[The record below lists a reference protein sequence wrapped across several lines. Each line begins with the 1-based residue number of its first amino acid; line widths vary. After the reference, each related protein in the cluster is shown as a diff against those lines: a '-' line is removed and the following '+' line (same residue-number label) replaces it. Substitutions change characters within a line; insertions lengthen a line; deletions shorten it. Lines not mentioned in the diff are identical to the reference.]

1 VSLRIT
7 RSRDALL
14 KALCAYSLASICG
27 AESRATALAHLL
39 ESHWLTLRTPR
50 PPAARRRSFFATEYK
65 HTSAFWNRKSWRRKK
80 RKKRTFGKSSADS
93 RPILTIRN
101 WRRRKTTSLSVW
113 CRCKFTLLVV
123 YWARRR
129 RLPCCHWRQ
138 HIAFRAERLRV
149 YTYRQQA
156 LLAGWGHSAP
166 HADFE

>member
-1 VSLRIT
+1 MRLFTGVNL
-7 RSRDALL
+7 
-14 KALCAYSLASICG
+14 
-27 AESRATALAHLL
+27 
-39 ESHWLTLRTPR
+39 
-50 PPAARRRSFFATEYK
+50 RRRKPRYSASAPAGIALTHSTYASPTSGAPTLFFATEYK
-65 HTSAFWNRKSWRRKK
+65 HTSAFWNRKIWRRKK
-80 RKKRTFGKSSADS
+80 RKKRTFGKFSADS
-93 RPILTIRN
+93 RPILTIHN

-123 YWARRR
+123 YRARRR